1 MNEVAKGVAETTLEY
16 ITEHMSEIVV
26 RIDRAG
32 LILYVSPSIQSYG
45 YQPDELVGTPLM
57 ALFPPEE
64 HARCIEIAGAMLAS
78 NAEPAKAIEQR
89 LRRADGSWA
98 WIEGSPHIVRDAD
111 GNLIEFVNVLRDV
124 TERHVAAEALRAHEA
139 RFQLIAETMSDLIV
153 QADTEGIVTYVSPAI
168 RRYGYEAQ
176 ELIGLPSD
184 ALVHPDDKDRARAY
198 LQQATPGQVADNLG
212 NTDVRCRTA
221 SGGWVWLESSI
232 QTMRDDAGQ
241 VIGSLNVLR
250 DVTARHA
257 QLQLFETAF
266 RHAPVGIALVSL
278 RGEFLRVNDAFCGMV
293 GYSEAALLQTDT
305 PGISHPDDRVAG
317 HDERRRLLR
326 GEIAKFQ
333 QNKRYLKPDG
343 TVVWA
348 RLTVALAR
356 NTDGSPD
363 HFITQFEDLT
373 ARLVAE
379 EALKTSEALFRLIGE
394 NTSDIIAMHD
404 LTGRITY
411 LSPAIRQAGYEPDEL
426 LGQVSTA
433 YMPPEDAKSVADAF
447 GRLLAGDD
455 AGPVRVRWRGR
466 HGKTGD
472 LMWLESSP
480 SLVRDPS
487 SGKPTGFL
495 DTVRDITQ
503 QVRQEEALSAA
514 RAEGEAMLA
523 ALHESE
529 TRYRLIAENSS
540 DLITM
545 TSADGRH
552 TYISPSIRYLGY
564 EPDEARELGLAQLLH
579 PDDLATV
586 RASFR
591 RHQAGAESPRLR
603 LRMRHGKTG
612 DWRWMESAPA
622 QVKDPVSGEFTG
634 VLDVARDVTVQVE
647 HEAAVAKARDEAD
660 VAAAALNESEARY
673 RMIAENTSD
682 LIAISNREGRLS
694 YLSPS
699 IRRLGYEPE
708 ALVGGTTGHLVHRDD
723 RQVIWDNLQ
732 AQLAG
737 APVQRLR
744 WRFKHG
750 KSGDWVWLESEP
762 TRLLDP
768 VTHEAMGFLDVIRD
782 VSMQVRQEEIV
793 AQARAEAE
801 AAAVAKSQ
809 FLANMSHEI
818 RTPLTAVL
826 GFTRLLQQEARLD
839 SRAEGYVSRI
849 AGAGSALLALV
860 NDILDFSKIEVGKI
874 TLRPQPTDVGA
885 LARES
890 LALFAAQA
898 SEKAITV
905 ELETAGGLASSVM
918 IDSDRLR
925 QVLINLIGNA
935 VKFTQTGGVILR
947 IAPIED
953 GRSLRFE
960 VEDTGPG
967 LHADQCV
974 QLFQRFNQIDG
985 STMRQHGGTGLGLA
999 ISRGLVE
1006 AMGGEI
1012 GLSSVPDQGSIF
1024 YFELPAEAVMAE
1036 EFVEEAEVVS
1046 IEGLRVMVIDDNQIN
1061 RELARLILEAL
1072 GAEVAEAESGPSGL
1086 AQLARLAVDVVLMD
1100 VRMPGMDGHQALST
1114 LRGQPGPNRNIPVLA
1129 FTADAEMGESAP
1141 LDAFDGVVRKPI
1153 EVVALSGLIAAVA
1166 GRDRDVGAKV
1176 ASC

>member
-1 MNEVAKGVAETTLEY
+1 MDEAARGVAETTLEY

-64 HARCIEIAGAMLAS
+64 HPRYIEIAGAMLAS

-124 TERHVAAEALRAHEA
+124 TERRAATEALHAHEA
-139 RFQLIAETMSDLIV
+139 RFRLIAETMSDLIV
-153 QADTEGIVTYVSPAI
+153 QSDANGIVTYVSPGF
-168 RRYGYEAQ
+168 RKYGYDFQ
-176 ELIGLPSD
+176 DLVGLPNV
-184 ALVHPDDKDRARAY
+184 ALIHPDDKDRALALR
-198 LQQATPGQVADNLG
+198 QQLIAGQVPEAHADAA
-212 NTDVRCRTA
+212 VRFRTA
-221 SGGWVWLESSI
+221 DGGWVWLENSPQSI
-232 QTMRDDAGQ
+232 RNDTGQ
-241 VIGSLNVLR
+241 VIGSVSVLR
-250 DVTARHA
+250 DVTAKRA
-257 QLQLFETAF
+257 QFQLFETSF
-266 RHAPVGIALVSL
+266 RHAPIGIALVSL
-278 RGEFLRVNDAFCGMV
+278 VGQYLRANDSFCAMV
-293 GYSEAALLQTDT
+293 GYSEAELLQTDT
-305 PGISHPDDRVAG
+305 PSISHPDDRAAG
-317 HDERRRLLR
+317 QDERGQLLR
-326 GEIAKFQ
+326 GEITKCQFD
-333 QNKRYLKPDG
+333 KRFLKPDG

-348 RLTVALAR
+348 RLTIALVCS
-356 NTDGSPD
+356 TDGSPD
-363 HFITQFEDLT
+363 HFITQAEDLT
-373 ARLVAE
+373 ERLVAE
-379 EALKTSEALFRLIGE
+379 AALKASEVRFKLIAE
-394 NTSDIIAMHD
+394 NTNDIIVMHD
-404 LTGRITY
+404 LNGRITY
-411 LSPAIRQAGYEPDEL
+411 MSPSVRKLGYDPDDFMGRL
-426 LGQVSTA
+426 TKD
-433 YMPPEDAKSVADAF
+433 YMLDADAEMATVIF
-447 GRLLAGDD
+447 GRLLAGEDFD
-455 AGPVRVRWRGR
+455 PVRMRWRGR
-466 HGKTGD
+466 DGKTGD
-472 LMWLESSP
+472 PIWLESSP
-480 SLVRDPS
+480 SLVRDPL

-495 DTVRDITQ
+495 DTVRNVTQ
-503 QVRQEEALSAA
+503 QVRQEEALGAA

-564 EPDEARELGLAQLLH
+564 EPDEARELGLAQLVH
-579 PDDLATV
+579 PDDLAVV
-586 RASFR
+586 RESFQ
-591 RHQAGAESPRLR
+591 RHQAGAESTRLR

-737 APVQRLR
+737 APVQRMR

-768 VTHEAMGFLDVIRD
+768 VTHEAIGFLDVIRD

-839 SRAEGYVSRI
+839 STAEGYVSRI

-860 NDILDFSKIEVGKI
+860 NDILDFSKIEVGRI

-905 ELETAGGLASSVM
+905 ELETVGGLASSVM

-967 LHADQCV
+967 LHADQCA

-1024 YFELPAEAVMAE
+1024 YFELPAGAVMAE

-1129 FTADAEMGESAP
+1129 FTADAEMGESAR

-1153 EVVALSGLIAAVA
+1153 EVVALSGLIAAVV
-1166 GRDRDVGAKV
+1166 GRDRDMGAKV